1 MTEPYA
7 LGMTIQIA
15 VKLPDDLVQEIDR
28 LIDGGAFASRS
39 QAVRSGLEAIVVSR
53 RRAEIGRRYEDA
65 MLRLPETRD
74 ELADATRL
82 AVNAIEEEPWERWW

>member
-1 MTEPYA
+1 MTERYA

>member
-1 MTEPYA
+1 MTERYA

-65 MLRLPETRD
+65 MFRLPETRD